1 MIALDKVHDLTTQ
14 RNMETLRRLVLDTGG
29 RTADIRWGQAT
40 ITWPGGS
47 VNSNAA
53 TVAHGLASAPVFMTV
68 QASNGGGFYDTV
80 VGPSGTTNLSI
91 QLRRTDG
98 VTPAAGATLTV
109 YWLVIG

>member
-68 QASNGGGFYDTV
+68 QASNGGPPGRRRSWCRMSEHR
-80 VGPSGTTNLSI
+80 P
-91 QLRRTDG
+91 RRTRPRRRRSSRQG
-98 VTPAAGATLTV
+98 RS
-109 YWLVIG
+109 